1 MLSDQREQFESGMR
15 RFIRT
20 EVETGITFASLALDR
35 ALDDR
40 VEEAR
45 LQRNRQNARK
55 AYDTANHFLNEHPV
69 GESATE
75 PILLARLTT
84 LRHLLLELGETL

>member
-1 MLSDQREQFESGMR
+1 MLSDQHEQFESGMR
-15 RFIRT
+15 QFIRS
-20 EVETGITFASLALDR
+20 ELETGITFASLALDR
-35 ALDDR
+35 ALDER
-40 VEEAR
+40 VEETR

-55 AYDTANHFLNEHPV
+55 PYDTANHFLNEHSI

-84 LRHLLLELGETL
+84 